1 MKGFYLAFVLVAC
14 SITFGH
20 AQTNEAYIYLE
31 TIGNEF
37 YEIAHSSMSYTSA
50 ASHGK
55 SARKVDKRRTDLIN
69 TIKAA
74 ETKIRK
80 MKPFAGDAS
89 LRDSIVAYL
98 VLDRIVMTEDYGKI
112 LNMEEI
118 AEQSY
123 DDMEAYLLA
132 KERAEEK
139 LEAAYD
145 RVSEQQKLFAT
156 KNNIKIVEG
165 TSKLSR
171 KLEKS
176 GKVLSYYNKIYLLFF
191 KSFKN
196 EVYLMEAADRKDI
209 SAMEQSKNALFASA
223 EQDLEKIGPIPAFNG
238 DNTIKTTC
246 QQLLGFYKME
256 ASQKVPEMINFQ
268 LKQENFE
275 KMSAALEA
283 RRPAD
288 RTKQDVD
295 NFNKA
300 VKEFND
306 AVEKINA
313 LNNDLNKKRDA
324 LLNQWNNA
332 KENFLNKHIPKH
344 NG

>member
-1 MKGFYLAFVLVAC
+1 MKGFYLALVLIAVTVRFA
-14 SITFGH
+14 H
-20 AQTNEAYIYLE
+20 AQTNEAYTYLE

-37 YEIAHSSMSYTSA
+37 YEISHSSMSYTSA

-74 ETKIRK
+74 ETRIRR

-123 DDMEAYLLA
+123 DDMETYLLA

-139 LEAAYD
+139 LEVAYD
-145 RVSEQQKLFAT
+145 RVAEQQKLFASR
-156 KNNIKIVEG
+156 NNIKIVEG
-165 TSKLSR
+165 TSKLSI

-176 GKVLSYYNKIYLLFF
+176 GKVLNYYNKVYLLFF
-191 KSFKN
+191 KSYKN
-196 EVYLMEAADRKDI
+196 EAYLMDAVGRKDI
-209 SAMEQSKNALFASA
+209 SAMEQTKNALLTNAA
-223 EQDLEKIGPIPAFNG
+223 QDLEKIGPIPAFNG
-238 DNTIKTTC
+238 DNTIKIAC
-246 QQLLGFYKME
+246 QKLLEFYKME
-256 ASQKVPEMINFQ
+256 ASQKVSEMITFQ

-275 KMSAALEA
+275 KMNAAIEA
-283 RRPAD
+283 KRPAD

-300 VKEFND
+300 VKEYND
-306 AVEKINA
+306 AVGKINA

-332 KENFLNKHIPKH
+332 SENFLDKHVPKH

>member
-1 MKGFYLAFVLVAC
+1 MKGFSLALVLVAC
-14 SITFGH
+14 SITFGYT
-20 AQTNEAYIYLE
+20 QTYEALTYLE

-37 YEIAHSSMSYTSA
+37 YEISHSSMSYTSA

-69 TIKAA
+69 TIKVA
-74 ETKIRK
+74 EAKIRK

-89 LRDSIVAYL
+89 FRDSVVAYL

-139 LEAAYD
+139 LETAYD
-145 RVSEQQKLFAT
+145 RVSEQQKLFAF

-176 GKVLSYYNKIYLLFF
+176 GKVLNYYNKIYLLFF
-191 KSFKN
+191 KSYKN
-196 EVYLMEAADRKDI
+196 EAYLMDAVSRKDI
-209 SAMEQSKNALFASA
+209 SAMEQTKNALLASA
-223 EQDLEKIGPIPAFNG
+223 EQDLGKIGPLPAFNG
-238 DNTIKTTC
+238 DNTIKTAC
-246 QQLLGFYKME
+246 QQLLAFYKME
-256 ASQKVPEMINFQ
+256 ASQKIQEVINFQ
-268 LKQENFE
+268 LKKENYD
-275 KMSAALEA
+275 KMREALEA
-283 RRPAD
+283 KRPAD

-295 NFNKA
+295 NFNKM
-300 VKEFND
+300 VKEYND
-306 AVEKINA
+306 SVNKINA
-313 LNNDLNKKRDA
+313 MHNDLNKKRADS
-324 LLNQWNNA
+324 LEKWNNA
-332 KENFLNKHIPKH
+332 SENFLDKHIPKY

>member
-1 MKGFYLAFVLVAC
+1 MRSFYLALALLAGSV
-14 SITFGH
+14 TF
-20 AQTNEAYIYLE
+20 AQSQTNEAYLYLE

-37 YEIAHSSMSYTSA
+37 YEISHSSMSYTSA

-55 SARKVDKRRTDLIN
+55 SARKVDKRRTDLIS

-74 ETKIRK
+74 ETKVRK

-98 VLDRIVMTEDYGKI
+98 VLDRIVITEDYGKI

-123 DDMEAYLLA
+123 DAMEAYLLA
-132 KERAEEK
+132 KERAGDK

-145 RVSEQQKLFAT
+145 RVSEQQKLFAE
-156 KNNIKIVEG
+156 KNNIRIVEG

-176 GKVLSYYNKIYLLFF
+176 GKVLNYYNKIYLLFF

-196 EVYLMEAADRKDI
+196 EAYLMEAVGRKDI
-209 SAMEQSKNALFASA
+209 SAMEQSKNALLASA
-223 EQDLEKIGPIPAFNG
+223 EQDLEKIGPMPAFNG

-275 KMSAALEA
+275 KMNAAMEA
-283 RRPAD
+283 KRPAD
-288 RTKQDVD
+288 RTKQDID

-300 VKEFND
+300 VKEYND

-332 KENFLNKHIPKH
+332 REHFLDKHIPKH

>member
-1 MKGFYLAFVLVAC
+1 MKGFFLALVLVAG
-14 SITFGH
+14 SLSFGY
-20 AQTNEAYIYLE
+20 AQTYEAITYLE
-31 TIGNEF
+31 TIVDEF
-37 YEIAHSSMSYTSA
+37 YEISHSSMSYTSA

-69 TIKAA
+69 TIKTA

-89 LRDSIVAYL
+89 LRDSVVAYL

-132 KERAEEK
+132 KERAGDK

-145 RVSEQQKLFAT
+145 RVSEQQKLFAIN
-156 KNNIKIVEG
+156 NNIKIVEG
-165 TSKLSR
+165 TSKLSK

-176 GKVLSYYNKIYLLFF
+176 GKVLNYYNKIYLLFF

-196 EVYLMEAADRKDI
+196 EIYLMEAVGRKDI
-209 SAMEQSKNALFASA
+209 SAMEQSKNSLLASA
-223 EQDLEKIGPIPAFNG
+223 EQDLAKIGPMTAYNG
-238 DNTIKTTC
+238 DNTIKTAC

-256 ASQKVPEMINFQ
+256 ASQKVSEMINFQ

-275 KMSAALEA
+275 KMDAALKA
-283 RRPAD
+283 KRPAD
-288 RTKQDVD
+288 RTSQDVD

-306 AVEKINA
+306 AVGKINA

-332 KENFLNKHIPKH
+332 TENFLDRHVPKH

>member
-1 MKGFYLAFVLVAC
+1 MKGFYLMLTLASS
-14 SITFGH
+14 SITFGY
-20 AQTNEAYIYLE
+20 AQTNEAFTYLE

-37 YEIAHSSMSYTSA
+37 YEISHSSMSYTSA

-55 SARKVDKRRTDLIN
+55 SARKVDKRRTELIN
-69 TIKAA
+69 TIKTA
-74 ETKIRK
+74 ETKIRR

-89 LRDSIVAYL
+89 LRDSVVAYL

-132 KERAEEK
+132 KERAGEK

-145 RVSEQQKLFAT
+145 RVSEQQKLFAA

-196 EVYLMEAADRKDI
+196 EAYLMEAIERKDI
-209 SAMEQSKNALFASA
+209 SAMEQSKNSLLASA

-238 DNTIKTTC
+238 DNTIKTAC

-256 ASQKVPEMINFQ
+256 ASQKVAEMINFQ

-275 KMSAALEA
+275 KMNAAFGA
-283 RRPAD
+283 KRPAD

-300 VKEFND
+300 VKEYND
-306 AVEKINA
+306 AVGKINA
-313 LNNDLNKKRDA
+313 LNNELNKKRDA

-332 KENFLNKHIPKH
+332 KENFLDKHIPKH